1 VIPCY
6 RCAAKV
12 RRAVAS
18 VASQSLLP
26 TELILVDDGSGDDT
40 LAALSALREEFGSD
54 WIKVVSLP
62 ENSGAGDARNAGWK
76 TASGRYIA
84 FLDADDVWH
93 PRKIEIQHAF
103 MEAHTDIA
111 LSGHG
116 HRQIKEG
123 ELVSGALESPG
134 FRDISFRDLLL
145 SNRFVTPSVM
155 VRDSVRLRFL
165 PGSRYMEDHLLWL
178 EITAGGARAARLNE
192 VLAFIYKN
200 PFGESGLSARM
211 FEMEKAELANYWR
224 LKKNGVLG
232 LAATLVLSGYSLAK
246 YVRRMLL
253 VLFW

>member
-1 VIPCY
+1 ME
-6 RCAAKV
+6 
-12 RRAVAS
+12 S

-26 TELILVDDGSGDDT
+26 AELILVDDGSGDGT
-40 LAALSALREEFGSD
+40 LAALSALQEEFGSD

-103 MEAHTDIA
+103 MEENTDIA
-111 LSGHG
+111 LSGHA
-116 HRQIKEG
+116 HRQIKAG
-123 ELVSGALESPG
+123 EPVGDTLERPG
-134 FRDISFRDLLL
+134 FRRISFRDLLL

-155 VRDSVRLRFL
+155 VRDSVPCRFL

-178 EITAGGARAARLNE
+178 EITAGGAGAARLNE
-192 VLAFIYKN
+192 VLAFIYKS

-224 LKKNGVLG
+224 LRHKGALDLAAALG
-232 LAATLVLSGYSLAK
+232 LSTYSLAK

-253 VLFW
+253 VLFR